1 MSDIRRVNLV
11 IRGRVHGVGF
21 RYYARKCADEF
32 GVTGFVRNL
41 PNGDVETEAEGS
53 AQAVDAFQQ
62 AVSKGPSTAHVKEVV
77 ALEVPPLKRD
87 VSFEV
92 RMF

>member
-1 MSDIRRVNLV
+1 MDYRRVRIQV
-11 IRGRVHGVGF
+11 GGRVQGVGF
-21 RYYARKCADEF
+21 RYYVRKCADAF

-41 PNGDVETEAEGS
+41 PNGDVEAEAEGE
-53 AQAVDAFQQ
+53 AEAVDAFVK
-62 AVSKGPSTAHVKEVV
+62 ALEKGPSTARVDRCSQTE
-77 ALEVPPLKRD
+77 LPPLKRD